1 LTNFCD
7 IVWADGAVCL
17 PASQDLQHA
26 AMHVADNV
34 FFPDDNLSVH
44 SMSITRGGRVLRH
57 TDIHVM
63 R

>member
-7 IVWADGAVCL
+7 TVWADGAVCL
-17 PASQDLQHA
+17 PVSQYLQHA

-34 FFPDDNLSVH
+34 FFADDNLSVH